1 MKVIQIRGCNACGKT
16 TLVKQFIENKQLKQK
31 KYKKIKYYED
41 NGIIVIGD
49 YSKDGC
55 CGCDADF
62 SNKIELFDTILYFVK
77 NMKPR
82 YLIFEGL
89 MYGITFEFSY
99 NLKKYLEKNNC
110 GYKAIYLTSD
120 FKTIVERLNERNKGK
135 EVNYEHLIDKYE
147 SAEKAYIKLKA
158 NKIDIV
164 KYNVKDIKKE
174 DMFKLLEDEIN
185 E

>member
-1 MKVIQIRGCNACGKT
+1 
-16 TLVKQFIENKQLKQK
+16 
-31 KYKKIKYYED
+31 
-41 NGIIVIGD
+41 
-49 YSKDGC
+49 
-55 CGCDADF
+55 
-62 SNKIELFDTILYFVK
+62 
-77 NMKPR
+77 MKPR

-99 NLKKYLEKNNC
+99 NLKNYLEKNNS